1 MCRCYTADSWGL
13 SITRGFNFGLLP
25 SFGLAPTM
33 SCRYALSLSTLTA
46 PDEDPFQLVLA
57 SANSLRAVL
66 RLRREED
73 AEATAAFQAQVDKAM
88 DEMNQ
93 AVSLQDL
100 PSATVFRTRLSEE
113 MASVFGSP
121 MVALPET

>member
-1 MCRCYTADSWGL
+1 
-13 SITRGFNFGLLP
+13 
-25 SFGLAPTM
+25 M

-113 MASVFGSP
+113 MASVFSSP